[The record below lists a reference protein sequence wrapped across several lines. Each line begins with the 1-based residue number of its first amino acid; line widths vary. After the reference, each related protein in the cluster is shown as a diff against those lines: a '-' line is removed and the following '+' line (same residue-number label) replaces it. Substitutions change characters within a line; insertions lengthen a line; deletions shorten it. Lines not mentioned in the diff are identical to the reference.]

1 MNAPVNA
8 NLFSGLFEMQVE
20 GVVLGPVVF
29 FQKHRR
35 SKMRQEAHAPA

>member
-20 GVVLGPVVF
+20 GVVWGPVVF
-29 FQKHRR
+29 PKNTVAA
-35 SKMRQEAHAPA
+35 K